1 MKELKRS
8 SWNLSNLSFP
18 ALILWNGLGPNF
30 LTSLRNTWKNVSVK
44 KCFCEVFVRFSRDVL
59 RTLDFQPLT
68 VFTKSSILDVW
79 QGSEHTSAHF
89 WNDKA
94 TWKSFFNQRCN
105 PCRNLLL
112 RAWWQMDEGKEKKSK
127 KLVALLIFKYVTSSC
142 KEVAGFVSNLF
153 DSTKDW
159 FREFK
164 SSINSTVTTFTPQKY
179 HVSFGKKYRGHLQY
193 C

>member
-1 MKELKRS
+1 
-8 SWNLSNLSFP
+8 
-18 ALILWNGLGPNF
+18 
-30 LTSLRNTWKNVSVK
+30 
-44 KCFCEVFVRFSRDVL
+44 
-59 RTLDFQPLT
+59 
-68 VFTKSSILDVW
+68 
-79 QGSEHTSAHF
+79 
-89 WNDKA
+89 
-94 TWKSFFNQRCN
+94 
-105 PCRNLLL
+105 
-112 RAWWQMDEGKEKKSK
+112 MDEGKEKKSK